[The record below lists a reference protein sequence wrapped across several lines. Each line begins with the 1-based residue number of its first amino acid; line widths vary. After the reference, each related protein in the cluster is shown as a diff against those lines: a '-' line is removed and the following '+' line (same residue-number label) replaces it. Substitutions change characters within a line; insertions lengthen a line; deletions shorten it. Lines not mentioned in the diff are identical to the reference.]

1 MSTVIAY
8 HCSCIPV
15 EKVKMDDSI
24 RSFID
29 HYSTSMSELSN
40 SLISCLLYA
49 IRRKESLS
57 FLFQF
62 PLSKSCMSFL
72 DALLLRAEIVP
83 VAFPSQIGVHADG
96 CVSVLVIQSLFSFQ
110 IGALGTLHSSGARRR
125 EEHRNGGGVHPGRE
139 GAHPP
144 SRPSVYEP
152 SVGANRLHSCLSVH
166 SIPRSGSHRP
176 LLRSAGRV
184 LDILSAVQSSR
195 FQGAPK
201 CRGNGARVSPK
212 RRSQWSHTIQSDAS
226 HFCRSAFLHSRVV
239 LVPSGVRIALFCLS
253 FSRSCFIA
261 IRITGR

>member
-29 HYSTSMSELSN
+29 CYSTSMSELSN

-96 CVSVLVIQSLFSFQ
+96 YVSVLVIQSLFSVQ
-110 IGALGTLHSSGARRR
+110 IGAL
-125 EEHRNGGGVHPGRE
+125 
-139 GAHPP
+139 
-144 SRPSVYEP
+144 
-152 SVGANRLHSCLSVH
+152 
-166 SIPRSGSHRP
+166 
-176 LLRSAGRV
+176 
-184 LDILSAVQSSR
+184 
-195 FQGAPK
+195 
-201 CRGNGARVSPK
+201 
-212 RRSQWSHTIQSDAS
+212 
-226 HFCRSAFLHSRVV
+226 
-239 LVPSGVRIALFCLS
+239 
-253 FSRSCFIA
+253 
-261 IRITGR
+261 